1 MLLDQ
6 NAVLSDGQKITASG
20 ASANMIDNGAAG
32 NAVAGALFVVCRS
45 DETFAGV
52 TNLEVALQTSDTAAF
67 TSFSALAKA
76 SFAAADLTAGKLLL
90 AAPVSLGMKRYLRAY
105 YTVTGTGTAGKLS
118 CFLTDAVEVK

>member
-6 NAVLSDGQKITASG
+6 NTVLSDGQQIRASG
-20 ASANMIDNGAAG
+20 ASANVIDNGAAG
-32 NAVAGALFVVCRS
+32 NAAAGALFIVCQTE
-45 DETFAGV
+45 ETFAGV
-52 TNLEVALQTSDTAAF
+52 TALEVALQTSDTPSF
-67 TSFSALAKA
+67 TSVSTLAKA

-118 CFLTDAVEVK
+118 CFLTDAVDVK